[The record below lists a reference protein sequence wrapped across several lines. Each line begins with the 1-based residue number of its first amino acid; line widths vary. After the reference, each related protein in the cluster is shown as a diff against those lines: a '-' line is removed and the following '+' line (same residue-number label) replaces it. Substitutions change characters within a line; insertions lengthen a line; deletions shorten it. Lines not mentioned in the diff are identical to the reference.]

1 MWVIAC
7 GLTALAAVSLVSIL
21 RALLPTRI
29 AAKKPWS
36 CDICIGFWMT
46 LALCLVWTAVATI
59 RDRVIGLD
67 RLLLVSNG
75 LARLFLVFPTH
86 GLVLIILSRIR
97 PPSFEFLKET
107 PNE

>member
-1 MWVIAC
+1 MWVIGC
-7 GLTALAAVSLVSIL
+7 VLTALAVVSLVSVL
-21 RALLPTRI
+21 RALLPKRLLE
-29 AAKKPWS
+29 KKPWN

-59 RDRVIGLD
+59 RDHGIALD
-67 RLLLVSNG
+67 K
-75 LARLFLVFPTH
+75 LFLVFPTH